1 MHSRT
6 DVVQNRDWQRGAV
19 SLGEP
24 PGEKGRNCRGTI
36 VVTCKGTNLF
46 EKHKMI
52 VAQGA
57 DEFLRLLNEVEEDGH
72 AFKNTEGS
80 PLCTQLF
87 RLGLFDL
94 C

>member
-1 MHSRT
+1 MLEFLKLAFAT
-6 DVVQNRDWQRGAV
+6 QG
-19 SLGEP
+19 
-24 PGEKGRNCRGTI
+24 
-36 VVTCKGTNLF
+36 
-46 EKHKMI
+46 

-57 DEFLRLLNEVEEDGH
+57 EEFLRLLNEVEEDGH

>member
-24 PGEKGRNCRGTI
+24 LGETGRNCRGTI

-52 VAQGA
+52 M
-57 DEFLRLLNEVEEDGH
+57 DIFY
-72 AFKNTEGS
+72 KS
-80 PLCTQLF
+80 
-87 RLGLFDL
+87 LGLIDL
-94 C
+94 KVQSGRTALT